1 MIATAFV
8 KKGQDTPTVETWTRP
23 TDWLPLPTVPAQGLV
38 GLSAVYENYPSL
50 VAVKARTSVASTSGG
65 AYLVDWGDG
74 SAPQE
79 YPENTVASKSLDWS
93 SYPAASTTSRGYRQA
108 IIKVTPKTG
117 QNLTQILLQSHPDRG
132 NSVSPWLDV
141 ELNGTTAL
149 TTIGIGS
156 TRSALLERA
165 KIHSF
170 GNVTSL
176 ANLFNGCRSLREVL
190 LPTSATKIT
199 SFASMYKD
207 CQSLTTVP
215 YLEAPNINTI
225 AAMFYG
231 CNSLISAPTLNTAKV
246 TTMAQAFQLC
256 TKLEA
261 VQPLFASGVCTN
273 TSSMFNSCCLLKN
286 APSFS
291 DTSKVTTMASMFAN
305 CFVLESAPPMN
316 CTAVTNSSAMFY
328 YCYALRT
335 IPAYTFS
342 KVTNISSF
350 AYNAFLLEDLS
361 HITINPL
368 CTNFSNFCYNAV
380 SLKTLPALDLS
391 ASTNN
396 AGAFYAASSLRSIV
410 ATGIKAAID
419 VRYCSLS
426 AAALNAIFTNL
437 VSRVGQTAL
446 IIYVRGN
453 LGLTQTGYDPTIA
466 TAKNWTV
473 NTTT

>member
-8 KKGQDTPTVETWTRP
+8 KKGQAEPVVDVWQRP
-23 TDWLPLPTVPAQGLV
+23 ADWLPLPAVPAQGLV
-38 GLSAVYENYPSL
+38 GLSAVYEDFTSL
-50 VAVKARTSVASTSGG
+50 VAVKARTSVAAASGG
-65 AYLVDWGDG
+65 GYLVDWGDG
-74 SAPQE
+74 STPQE
-79 YPENTVASKSLDWS
+79 YAENTTASKVLDWNA
-93 SYPAASTTSRGYRQA
+93 YPTESLTSRGYRQA
-108 IIKVTPKTG
+108 IIKVTPKVG
-117 QNLTQILLQSHPDRG
+117 QNLTQILLQSHPEQG
-132 NSVSPWLDV
+132 GGQSAWLDV
-141 ELNGTTAL
+141 EINGTTAL
-149 TTIGIGS
+149 TAIGIGS
-156 TRSALLERA
+156 TRAVLLERA

-176 ANLFNGCRSLREVL
+176 AGLFNGCRALREVL

-207 CQSLTTVP
+207 CQSLTTAP
-215 YLEAPNINTI
+215 YLEAPNITTI

-231 CNSLISAPTLNTAKV
+231 CNNLVSVPTLNTAKV

-256 TKLEA
+256 TKLES
-261 VQPLFASGVCTN
+261 VQSVFASGVCTS
-273 TSSMFNSCCLLKN
+273 TSSMFNSCCSLKN

-291 DTSKVTTMASMFAN
+291 DTSKVTTTASMFAN
-305 CFVLESAPPMN
+305 CFSLESAPTMN
-316 CTAVTNSSAMFY
+316 CTAVTNNSAMFSN
-328 YCYALRT
+328 CYALRA
-335 IPAYTFS
+335 IPAYVFS
-342 KVTNISSF
+342 KTTNISSF

-368 CTNFSNFCYNAV
+368 CSNFSNFCYSAV
-380 SLKTLPALDLS
+380 SLKTLPALNLS
-391 ASTNN
+391 SSTNN
-396 AGAFYAASSLRSIV
+396 TGAFYAASSLRSIV

-426 AAALNAIFTNL
+426 AVALNAIFTNL